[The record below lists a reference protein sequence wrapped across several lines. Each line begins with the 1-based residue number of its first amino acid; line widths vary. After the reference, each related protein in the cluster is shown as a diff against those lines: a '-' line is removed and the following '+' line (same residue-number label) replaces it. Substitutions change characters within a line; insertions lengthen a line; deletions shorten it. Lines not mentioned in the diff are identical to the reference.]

1 MNMACVY
8 VMIVNVRKKMIKEYL
23 KVIGL
28 GLLAI
33 IFHWKTIAFYLFTAG
48 AFLLM
53 MVEQG
58 IGPALM
64 VIPIMYFLRFI
75 GKFL

>member
-1 MNMACVY
+1 MMKY
-8 VMIVNVRKKMIKEYL
+8 KEL
-23 KVIGL
+23 FKVIGL

-33 IFHWKTIAFYLFTAG
+33 LFHWKTILFYLFMAG
-48 AFLLM
+48 AFVLM
-53 MVEQG
+53 MLEQG

-64 VIPIMYFLRFI
+64 VIPICYLLRFA

>member
-1 MNMACVY
+1 
-8 VMIVNVRKKMIKEYL
+8 MIKEYL

-28 GLLAI
+28 GLIAI
-33 IFHWKTIAFYLFTAG
+33 LFHWKTIAFYLFMAG
-48 AFLLM
+48 AFVLM
-53 MVEQG
+53 MLEQG

-64 VIPIMYFLRFI
+64 VIPICYLLRFA